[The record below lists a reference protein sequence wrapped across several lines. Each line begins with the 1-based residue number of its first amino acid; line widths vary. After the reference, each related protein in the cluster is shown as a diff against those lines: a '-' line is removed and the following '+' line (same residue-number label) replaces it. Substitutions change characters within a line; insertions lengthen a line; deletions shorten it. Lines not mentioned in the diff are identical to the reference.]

1 MVNITFNNIIKYI
14 IYIGFII
21 KISAIIPTFNRGHLI
36 TNAIESILSQSYKV
50 DEIIVVDNNSSD
62 DTIKVIKE
70 KYPKVKLLEEKKQGV
85 SNARNKGILHAK
97 NKWIAFLDSDD
108 IWMPKKIELQI
119 NKIKY
124 SKNEIFM
131 VHTDEIWIRNKKFI
145 NQRKKHKK
153 LEGYIFEKCLDMC
166 IISPSSVL
174 INTLLFKKYGTFN
187 ERLKVCE
194 DYELWLRLTSKIP
207 VSLINEPCVI
217 KHGGH
222 TDQLSK
228 KFWGIDRFRVKALEK
243 LLLSYTLQGSQ
254 KINMMSVLLK
264 KINIIIMGA
273 EKRKNIKIKRIYN
286 FKKKYWLN
294 ELRLLYE

>member
-1 MVNITFNNIIKYI
+1 MVNILFNNIIKDI

-21 KISAIIPTFNRGHLI
+21 KISAIIPTFNRCHLI
-36 TNAIESILSQSYKV
+36 KNAIESILSQSYKV

-70 KYPKVKLLEEKKQGV
+70 KYPKIKLLEEKKQGV

-97 NKWIAFLDSDD
+97 NKWVAFLDSDD
-108 IWMPKKIELQI
+108 IWMPKKIELQV

-131 VHTDEIWIRNKKFI
+131 IHTDEIWIRNKKFI

-174 INTLLFKKYGTFN
+174 INTLLFKKYGNFN

-222 TDQLSK
+222 IDQLSK

-243 LLLSYTLQGSQ
+243 LLLYYKLQSSQ

-294 ELRLLYE
+294 KLRLLNE

>member
-1 MVNITFNNIIKYI
+1 
-14 IYIGFII
+14 
-21 KISAIIPTFNRGHLI
+21 
-36 TNAIESILSQSYKV
+36 
-50 DEIIVVDNNSSD
+50 
-62 DTIKVIKE
+62 
-70 KYPKVKLLEEKKQGV
+70 
-85 SNARNKGILHAK
+85 
-97 NKWIAFLDSDD
+97 
-108 IWMPKKIELQI
+108 MPKKIELQV

-131 VHTDEIWIRNKKFI
+131 IHTDEIWIRNKKFI

-174 INTLLFKKYGTFN
+174 INTLLFKKYGNFN

-222 TDQLSK
+222 IDQLSK

-243 LLLSYTLQGSQ
+243 LLLYYKLQSSQ

-294 ELRLLYE
+294 KLRLLNE